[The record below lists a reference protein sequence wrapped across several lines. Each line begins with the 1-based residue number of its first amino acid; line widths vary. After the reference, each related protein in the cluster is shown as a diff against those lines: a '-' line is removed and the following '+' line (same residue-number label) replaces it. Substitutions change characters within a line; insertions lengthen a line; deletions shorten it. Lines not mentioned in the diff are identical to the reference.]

1 MAIAKDKFEKATT
14 KYLVYS
20 DFLNDL
26 TPHPV
31 VKDIVRYTNEAS
43 VNRSI
48 RNLLLTNRGERLY
61 QPDIGSDIQQL
72 LFEPMI
78 ASTGDLIRK
87 FVQNTISTY
96 EPRAKVLDVQVLAYE
111 EQNAYA
117 VTISYMIINRQDPVQ
132 LTVTLDRVR

>member
-1 MAIAKDKFEKATT
+1 MAIAKDKFDKAST
-14 KYLVYS
+14 KYQVYS

-48 RNLLLTNRGERLY
+48 RNLLRTNRGERLY
-61 QPDIGSDIQQL
+61 QPDIGSDLQQL

-78 ASTGDLIRK
+78 ESTGDLIRK
-87 FVQNTISTY
+87 FVQNTITNY
-96 EPRAKVLDVQVLAYE
+96 EPRAKVLNVEVKAYE
-111 EQNAYA
+111 ESNAYS
-117 VTISYMIINRQDPVQ
+117 VTIYYMLINRQDPVQ

>member
-1 MAIAKDKFEKATT
+1 MAIAKDKFDKAST
-14 KYLVYS
+14 KYQVYS

-26 TPHPV
+26 TPHPI
-31 VKDIVRYTNEAS
+31 VKDIVRYTNEAA

-61 QPDIGSDIQQL
+61 QPDIGSDLQQL

-96 EPRAKVLDVQVLAYE
+96 ETRAKVLDVQVLAYE

>member
-1 MAIAKDKFEKATT
+1 MAIAKDRFEQASTKFQ
-14 KYLVYS
+14 VYS

-31 VKDIVRYTNEAS
+31 VKDIVRYTNEAA

-48 RNLLLTNRGERLY
+48 RNLLLTNKGERLY
-61 QPDIGSDIQQL
+61 QPDLGTDLRKL
-72 LFEPMI
+72 LFEPI
-78 ASTGDLIRK
+78 SPSTSDLISK
-87 FVQNTISTY
+87 FVNDTIRY
-96 EPRAKVLDVQVLAYE
+96 HEPRAKVLKVDVKAYE

-117 VTISYMIINRQDPVQ
+117 VTIQYLIINKQDPVQ

>member
-1 MAIAKDKFEKATT
+1 MAVAKDKFDKAST
-14 KYLVYS
+14 KYQVYS

-31 VKDIVRYTNEAS
+31 VKDIVRYTNEAA

-48 RNLLLTNRGERLY
+48 RNLLQTDRGERLY
-61 QPDIGSDIQQL
+61 QPEIGSDIRQL

-87 FVQNTISTY
+87 FVQNTIATY
-96 EPRAKVLDVQVLAYE
+96 EPRVKVLNVDVLAYE
-111 EQNAYA
+111 ERNAYA
-117 VTISYMIINRQDPVQ
+117 VTITYMIINKQDPVQ

>member
-1 MAIAKDKFEKATT
+1 MATAKDKFDRAST
-14 KYLVYS
+14 KFQVYS

-31 VKDIVRYTNEAS
+31 VKDIVRNTNEAA

-61 QPDIGSDIQQL
+61 QPDVGSDLRQL

-87 FVQNTISTY
+87 FVRNTIAAY
-96 EPRAKVLDVQVLAYE
+96 EPRVKVLDIEVLAYE
-111 EQNAYA
+111 ESNAYA
-117 VTISYMIINRQDPVQ
+117 VTITYIIINKQDPVQ

>member
-1 MAIAKDKFEKATT
+1 MAIARDKFDKAST
-14 KYLVYS
+14 KFQVHS

-31 VKDIVRYTNEAS
+31 IKDVVRYTNEAA

-48 RNLLLTNRGERLY
+48 RNLILTNRGERLY

-72 LFEPMI
+72 LFEPMV
-78 ASTGDLIRK
+78 ASTGDLISK
-87 FVQNTISTY
+87 FVQNTITNY
-96 EPRAKVLDVQVLAYE
+96 EPRVKVLNVEVLAYE
-111 EQNAYA
+111 EKNAYA
-117 VTISYMIINRQDPVQ
+117 VTITYLIINRQDPVQ

>member
-1 MAIAKDKFEKATT
+1 MAIAKDKFDKAST
-14 KYLVYS
+14 KYQIYS

-31 VKDIVRYTNEAS
+31 VKDIVRYTNEAA

-61 QPDIGSDIQQL
+61 QPDIGSDLQQL

-111 EQNAYA
+111 GQNAYA

>member
-1 MAIAKDKFEKATT
+1 MAIARDKFDQAST
-14 KYLVYS
+14 KYQIYS

-72 LFEPMI
+72 LFEPMV
-78 ASTGDLIRK
+78 ASTGELIRK
-87 FVQNTISTY
+87 FVQNTISNY
-96 EPRAKVLDVQVLAYE
+96 EPRAKVLNVEVLAYE

-117 VTISYMIINRQDPVQ
+117 ITISYMIINRQDPVQ

>member
-1 MAIAKDKFEKATT
+1 MAIARDKFDKAST
-14 KYLVYS
+14 KYQVYS

-48 RNLLLTNRGERLY
+48 RNLLRTNRGERLY
-61 QPDIGSDIQQL
+61 QPDIVSDLQQL

-78 ASTGDLIRK
+78 DSTGDLIRK
-87 FVQNTISTY
+87 FVQNTITNY
-96 EPRAKVLDVQVLAYE
+96 EPRAKVLNVEVKAYE
-111 EQNAYA
+111 ESNAYS
-117 VTISYMIINRQDPVQ
+117 VTIYYMLINRQDPVQ

>member
-1 MAIAKDKFEKATT
+1 MAIAKDRFDQAST
-14 KYLVYS
+14 KYQVYS

-31 VKDIVRYTNEAS
+31 VKDVVRYVNEAA

-48 RNLLLTNRGERLY
+48 RNLLLTNKGERLY
-61 QPDIGSDIQQL
+61 QPTLGSDINKL

-78 ASTGDLIRK
+78 ASTADLISK
-87 FVQNTISTY
+87 FVQDTIRY
-96 EPRAKVLDVQVLAYE
+96 HEPRAKVLKVDVTAYE

-117 VTISYMIINRQDPVQ
+117 ITIQYLIINKQDPVQ
-132 LTVTLDRVR
+132 LTVTLSRVR

>member
-1 MAIAKDKFEKATT
+1 MAIAKDKFDRAST
-14 KYLVYS
+14 KFQVYS

-31 VKDIVRYTNEAS
+31 IKDIVRFTNEAA

-78 ASTGDLIRK
+78 ASTGNLIRK
-87 FVQNTISTY
+87 FVQDTISTY
-96 EPRAKVLDVQVLAYE
+96 EPRVKVLNVDVLAYE
-111 EQNAYA
+111 NQNAYA
-117 VTISYMIINRQDPVQ
+117 VTISYMIINSQDPVQ
-132 LTVTLDRVR
+132 LTVTLDRAR

>member
-1 MAIAKDKFEKATT
+1 MAIARDKFDKAST
-14 KYLVYS
+14 KFQVYS

-48 RNLLLTNRGERLY
+48 RNLLRTNRGERLY
-61 QPDIGSDIQQL
+61 QPDIGSDLQQL

-78 ASTGDLIRK
+78 ESTGDLIRK
-87 FVQNTISTY
+87 FVQNTITNY
-96 EPRAKVLDVQVLAYE
+96 EPRAKVLNVEVKAYE
-111 EQNAYA
+111 ESNAYL
-117 VTISYMIINRQDPVQ
+117 VTIYYMLINKQDPVQ

>member
-1 MAIAKDKFEKATT
+1 MAIARDKFDKAST
-14 KYLVYS
+14 KFQVYS

-48 RNLLLTNRGERLY
+48 RNLLRTNRGERLY
-61 QPDIGSDIQQL
+61 QPDIGSDLQQL

-78 ASTGDLIRK
+78 DSTGDLIRK
-87 FVQNTISTY
+87 FVQNTITNY
-96 EPRAKVLDVQVLAYE
+96 EPRAKVLNVEVKAYE
-111 EQNAYA
+111 ESNAYS
-117 VTISYMIINRQDPVQ
+117 VTIYYMLINRQDPVQ

>member
-1 MAIAKDKFEKATT
+1 MAIARDKFDKAST
-14 KYLVYS
+14 KFQVYS

-48 RNLLLTNRGERLY
+48 RNLLRTNRGERLY
-61 QPDIGSDIQQL
+61 QPDIGSDLQQL

-78 ASTGDLIRK
+78 DSTGDLIRK
-87 FVQNTISTY
+87 FVQNTITNY
-96 EPRAKVLDVQVLAYE
+96 EPRAKVLNVEVKAYE
-111 EQNAYA
+111 ESNAYS
-117 VTISYMIINRQDPVQ
+117 VTIYYMLINKQDPVQ

>member
-1 MAIAKDKFEKATT
+1 MAIAKDKFDKANT
-14 KYLVYS
+14 KYQIYS

-26 TPHPV
+26 TPHPA
-31 VKDIVRYTNEAS
+31 VKDIVRYTNEAA

-78 ASTGDLIRK
+78 ASTGNLIRK
-87 FVQNTISTY
+87 FVEDTIAAY
-96 EPRAKVLDVQVLAYE
+96 EPRVKVLGVEVLAYE
-111 EQNAYA
+111 ERNAYA
-117 VTISYMIINRQDPVQ
+117 VTITYMIINKQDPVQ

>member
-1 MAIAKDKFEKATT
+1 MAIAKDKFEKAST
-14 KYLVYS
+14 KFQVYS

-31 VKDIVRYTNEAS
+31 VKDIVRYTNEAA

-48 RNLLLTNRGERLY
+48 RNLLLTDRGERLY
-61 QPDIGSDIQQL
+61 QPDIGSDIRQL

-78 ASTGDLIRK
+78 ASTRDLIRK
-87 FVQNTISTY
+87 FVQNTIASY
-96 EPRAKVLDVQVLAYE
+96 EPRAKVLSVEVLAYE
-111 EQNAYA
+111 DKNAYA
-117 VTISYMIINRQDPVQ
+117 VTVTYMIINRQDPVQ

>member
-1 MAIAKDKFEKATT
+1 MAIARDKFDKAST
-14 KYLVYS
+14 KFQVYS

-48 RNLLLTNRGERLY
+48 RNLLRTNRGERLY
-61 QPDIGSDIQQL
+61 QPDIGSDLQQL

-78 ASTGDLIRK
+78 ESTGDLIRK
-87 FVQNTISTY
+87 FVHNTITNY
-96 EPRAKVLDVQVLAYE
+96 EPRAKVLNVEVKAYE
-111 EQNAYA
+111 ESNAYS
-117 VTISYMIINRQDPVQ
+117 VTIYYMLINRQDPVQ

>member
-1 MAIAKDKFEKATT
+1 MAIARDKFDKAST
-14 KYLVYS
+14 KFQVYS

-31 VKDIVRYTNEAS
+31 VKDIVRYTNEAA

-61 QPDIGSDIQQL
+61 QPDIGSDIRQL

-87 FVQNTISTY
+87 FVQNTISNY
-96 EPRAKVLDVQVLAYE
+96 EPRAKVLSVEVLAYE

-117 VTISYMIINRQDPVQ
+117 VTISYMIINKQDPVQ

>member
-1 MAIAKDKFEKATT
+1 MAIARDKFDKAST
-14 KYLVYS
+14 KYQVYS

-87 FVQNTISTY
+87 FVETTISTY
-96 EPRAKVLDVQVLAYE
+96 ESRAKVLDVRVAAYE
-111 EQNAYA
+111 DQNAYA
-117 VTISYMIINRQDPVQ
+117 VTISYMIINREDPVQ

>member
-1 MAIAKDKFEKATT
+1 MAIAKDKFDKAST
-14 KYLVYS
+14 KFQVYS

-31 VKDIVRYTNEAS
+31 VKDIVRYTNEAA

-48 RNLLLTNRGERLY
+48 RNLILTNRGERLY
-61 QPDIGSDIQQL
+61 QPDLGSDIRQM

-78 ASTGDLIRK
+78 PTTSDLIRK
-87 FVQNTISTY
+87 FVQNTITNY
-96 EPRAKVLDVQVLAYE
+96 EPRVKVLNIEVIAYE
-111 EQNAYA
+111 NQNAYA
-117 VTISYMIINRQDPVQ
+117 ITITYLIINKQDPVQ

>member
-1 MAIAKDKFEKATT
+1 MAIAKDKFDKAST
-14 KYLVYS
+14 KYQVYS

-31 VKDIVRYTNEAS
+31 VKDIVRYTNESA
-43 VNRSI
+43 VNRAI

-61 QPDIGSDIQQL
+61 QPDIGSDLQQL
-72 LFEPMI
+72 LFEPMV
-78 ASTGDLIRK
+78 ASTGELIRK

-96 EPRAKVLDVQVLAYE
+96 EPRAKVLNVEVLAYE

-117 VTISYMIINRQDPVQ
+117 VTITYMIINRQDPVQ

>member
-1 MAIAKDKFEKATT
+1 MAIAKDRFDKASTKFQ
-14 KYLVYS
+14 VYS

-31 VKDIVRYTNEAS
+31 IKDVVRYTNEAA

-48 RNLLLTNRGERLY
+48 RNLLLTDKGERLF
-61 QPDIGSDIQQL
+61 QPDLGTDIRKL
-72 LFEPMI
+72 LFEPMSD
-78 ASTGDLIRK
+78 STSELISK
-87 FVQNTISTY
+87 FVQDTIRY
-96 EPRAKVLDVQVLAYE
+96 HEPRAKVLKVDVTAYE

-117 VTISYMIINRQDPVQ
+117 VTVQYMIINKQDPVQ

>member
-1 MAIAKDKFEKATT
+1 MAIAKDKFDKAST
-14 KYLVYS
+14 KFQVYS

-31 VKDIVRYTNEAS
+31 VKDIVRYTNEAA

-48 RNLLLTNRGERLY
+48 RNLILTNRGERLY

-87 FVQNTISTY
+87 FVQNTIANY
-96 EPRAKVLDVQVLAYE
+96 EPRVKVLSVDVLAYE
-111 EQNAYA
+111 EKNAYA
-117 VTISYMIINRQDPVQ
+117 VTVTYMIINRQDPVQ

>member
-1 MAIAKDKFEKATT
+1 MAIARDKFDKAST
-14 KYLVYS
+14 KFQVYS

-48 RNLLLTNRGERLY
+48 RNLLRTNRGERLY
-61 QPDIGSDIQQL
+61 QPDIGSDLQQL

-78 ASTGDLIRK
+78 ESTGDLIRK
-87 FVQNTISTY
+87 FVQNTITNY
-96 EPRAKVLDVQVLAYE
+96 EPRAKVLNVEVKAYE
-111 EQNAYA
+111 ESNAYS
-117 VTISYMIINRQDPVQ
+117 VTIYYMLINRQDPVQ